1 MTSSQGKF
9 TLLLFGAVVSLI
21 AIGGFVIGF
30 FIHYVI
36 TQSTAKNHSITTK
49 NKDTPTQYTSE
60 IDKESTRLV
69 ARSLQDLANPTQF
82 NSHFE
87 RTGALFDLLARADN
101 KTLHEYLVESKKLST
116 HHLRKQVQNV
126 IIQRLSAIDP
136 RDALAVVKR
145 EFSDDERRL
154 FLTSIFEEWSA
165 VNLPEAII
173 QAQGLDRESKEMAV
187 ASMVLSRDDLTLAE
201 RRDIARQSNSE
212 WVAINVLSNASE
224 HSIFIDPEQDW
235 YTFIENNQDQFS
247 NLSEIQT
254 QAMGHILHAWI
265 QRDGIEILDVVRSSV
280 PSRFSMLETI
290 TFVTDQMVDT
300 TPQLALDLALEMAA
314 KDEQNQRFRYLAR
327 HLAGRWSESQPRRA
341 LDATL
346 SVDGRSLRRM
356 LQNSVVRQWAKQDPK
371 SLLGIVDTLPADLQ
385 IMVRQHALI
394 AIAVNSPESAVDRL
408 SDFSI
413 RKNRDAVAKAIARS
427 WANTDVSKFFEWIGT
442 DNNVVHIQ
450 SELTRVVFVH
460 LTHLDPALAVQ
471 EAAVRPVDDNGE
483 GWEATVISRLVIK
496 GDVDAAVALLSQ
508 VRAGATRVRA
518 YGDVIEHLLEEQYDT
533 NLAADLF
540 LQLNENEITRV
551 SYFVD
556 DLTRLAP
563 RRIYKDLDKIEPKR
577 IRLYIA
583 SSLISNN
590 LRNGTFTSEELES
603 LEEMTQRDD

>member
-1 MTSSQGKF
+1 MSSQGKYK
-9 TLLLFGAVVSLI
+9 LPRFGVVVFLI
-21 AIGGFVIGF
+21 AICGFVIGF
-30 FIHYVI
+30 ASHYVI
-36 TQSTAKNHSITTK
+36 SKFSPRVHSIGTE
-49 NKDTPTQYTSE
+49 DRVTPSQLTSQVE
-60 IDKESTRLV
+60 NESSRFAV
-69 ARSLQDLANPTQF
+69 GSLQDLSNSTQF
-82 NSHFE
+82 NSLFE
-87 RTGALFDLLARADN
+87 RTGALLDLLAPADEN
-101 KTLHEYLVESKKLST
+101 TLQEYLVESKTLFS
-116 HHLRKQVQNV
+116 HHFRRQVQNV
-126 IIQRLSAIDP
+126 IIQRLSAIAP
-136 RDALAVVKR
+136 RSVLTVVR
-145 EFSDDERRL
+145 DEFSDEKQLR
-154 FLTSIFEEWSA
+154 FLNTIFEEWSV
-165 VNLPEAII
+165 VNLPEAIT
-173 QAQGLDRESKEMAV
+173 QAQSLDKKSREMVV

-201 RRDIARQSNSE
+201 RRDIARQSNCE
-212 WVAINVLSNASE
+212 WVAINMLSKASE
-224 HSIFIDPEQDW
+224 SSIFIDPEHDW
-235 YTFIENNQDQFS
+235 YEFVNSNRLQFS
-247 NLSEIQT
+247 NLSEPQT
-254 QAMGHILHAWI
+254 QALGHILRAWI
-265 QRDGIEILDVVRSSV
+265 EREGLQILDVVRSTV
-280 PSRFSMLETI
+280 PSGFSMLDTI
-290 TFVTDQMVDT
+290 TFVTDQVVDT
-300 TPQLALDLALEMAA
+300 KPKFALDLALEMTA
-314 KDEQNQRFRYLAR
+314 KDEQDHRFRYLAR
-327 HLAGRWSESQPRRA
+327 YLAGRWAESNPRRA

-346 SVDGRSLRRM
+346 SVDGRSLRGM
-356 LQNSVVRQWAKQDPK
+356 LQGSVVRQWAKQDPHA
-371 SLLGIVDTLPADLQ
+371 LLNIVDTLPADLQ
-385 IMVRQHALI
+385 IIVRQHALI
-394 AIAVNSPESAVDRL
+394 AIAATSPESAVERL

-427 WANTDVSKFFEWIGT
+427 WVKTDVSKIFDWIET
-442 DNNVVHIQ
+442 DSNIAHIQ
-450 SELTRVVFVH
+450 SELTRVAFVH